1 MSNTGILSA
10 SSLFTALG
18 ATNLF
23 RHFRRGSRLTFHI
36 CFTCNAQASL
46 HTRQRP
52 DQCALRRHYVQRM
65 SVNCFFLPRCFFSA
79 GIAVKRLREKKAN
92 LVETFS
98 SSSGVSA
105 LVRRYECTPV
115 CCRWCCQASNEPRTS
130 ERARCREP
138 SYQSRSWAQ
147 KLYTRTAR
155 KRPAAPVRCFFPS
168 CWRRRR
174 RTRSARVSPFF
185 FFGTIIAPAVAS
197 AACLEGR
204 EISGCGGR
212 TVLYTTIL
220 TAGSLPVLF
229 GRRSQLSDGVAS
241 CALA

>member
-36 CFTCNAQASL
+36 CFMYNARASL

-130 ERARCREP
+130 ERARCREL
-138 SYQSRSWAQ
+138 SYQSRSWAR
-147 KLYTRTAR
+147 KLREQ
-155 KRPAAPVRCFFPS
+155 PGNAPQHPFAVS
-168 CWRRRR
+168 
-174 RTRSARVSPFF
+174 SLRV
-185 FFGTIIAPAVAS
+185 GGEG
-197 AACLEGR
+197 EGR
-204 EISGCGGR
+204 DLR
-212 TVLYTTIL
+212 AY
-220 TAGSLPVLF
+220 
-229 GRRSQLSDGVAS
+229 RLSS
-241 CALA
+241 FLAR